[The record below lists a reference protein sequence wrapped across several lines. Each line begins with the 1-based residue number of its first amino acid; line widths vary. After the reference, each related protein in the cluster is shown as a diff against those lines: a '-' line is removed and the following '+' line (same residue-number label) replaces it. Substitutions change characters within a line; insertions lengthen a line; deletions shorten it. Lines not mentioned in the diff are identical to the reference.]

1 MMGRLRIQ
9 VFGFLGVGTC
19 FIISAAAFHPLTTP
33 GGKSTFQ
40 FLYFF
45 SSFLVGRCAS
55 ALQGLMRDS
64 ISAIGLGCSGS
75 LRTPLCSGSRKFS
88 FADVSSAAA
97 Q

>member
-33 GGKSTFQ
+33 GGKGTFQ

-55 ALQGLMRDS
+55 ALQGLMRKLHLS
-64 ISAIGLGCSGS
+64 YWPGLQW
-75 LRTPLCSGSRKFS
+75 RTAHASVLWVQNIQRCV
-88 FADVSSAAA
+88 VSSAAA